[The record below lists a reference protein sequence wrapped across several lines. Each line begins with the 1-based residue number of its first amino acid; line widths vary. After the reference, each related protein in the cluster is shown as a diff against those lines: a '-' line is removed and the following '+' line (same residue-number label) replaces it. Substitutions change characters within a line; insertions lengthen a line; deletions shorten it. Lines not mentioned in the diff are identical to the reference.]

1 MLSFGLRLR
10 QERLRRHLSQE
21 ALAEALGISPRSI
34 RRWEQEQAIPQ
45 ASLRLQLSNFF
56 GLRPEDFFE
65 PAPLLWSI
73 PYPRNPFFTGRED
86 ILQAL
91 HDRLILSQPVALT
104 QSPALTGLGGI
115 GKTQVAIEYAYRYQ
129 QEYSAVFWLRAET
142 TESLMNSLQDIANLL
157 QLPEHQQE
165 EQLQMVKAV
174 QRWLSTHADWLVI
187 GDNIEELDLL
197 QSVIPLHR
205 EGSMLFTTR
214 RQALGMLAEPLE
226 LTAMDKQE
234 GVELLLRRAKRFP
247 SSLSAD
253 ALPVSASN
261 ISDAEELVK
270 QLGGLPL
277 ALDQAGAYL
286 EETGC
291 SITDYLQRY
300 HHQRPQLLGHRG
312 LHGGAHP
319 MSVTATLQLSVK
331 HIEPKHPAA
340 IELLRACA
348 CLYADAI
355 PEELLVAGAPHLG
368 SHLQQT
374 AGDAYQ
380 FDIMLSVL
388 RSASLI
394 ERYPDTHTL
403 SIHRLTQAVLQDW
416 IGPTAMQQWSERM
429 VRVLAANF
437 PEPDLAAWP
446 QCERLLQSVLACVQ
460 WLDKTATSLPEVGSL
475 LSKAGNY
482 LLKRGR
488 FDEAESVLA
497 RAVALTEQHN
507 GSDHVTLIPLFLLQS
522 ELFHLQGKY
531 GQEEHLLQRT
541 LVLCE
546 QQLGTS
552 HPMTAE
558 ALNNLANTYHEQG
571 KYEQAEPLFYQA
583 LHIQEQQQEFDQ
595 TEIANTLNNLAL
607 LYRDQ
612 EKFEQAEKLFRRAL
626 LLREQRLGKDHPV
639 TAITLNNLA
648 IVYRRQQ
655 MYERAEPLYQQA
667 LQILTQQLGPEHPI
681 TVTIIS
687 NLANVYRDQ
696 EKYEQAEPLYQ
707 QALRVREQQLG
718 TEHPDVA
725 LTLANLATLYREQ
738 KKYKQAEDLYQ
749 RALSLREQA
758 LGPEHPEI
766 ARTLQDLAI
775 LQEMQGKWQETISL
789 YQRALT
795 IREAAFGLQHPQ
807 TNEIRT
813 KLQSLSHYM
822 NNTSETIS
830 EEER

>member
-45 ASLRLQLSNFF
+45 ATLRLQLSNFF

-65 PAPLLWSI
+65 PVPLLWSV

-86 ILQAL
+86 ILRAL
-91 HDRLILSQPVALT
+91 HDRLLLSQPVALT

-115 GKTQVAIEYAYRYQ
+115 GKTQVAIEYAYRYR

-142 TESLMNSLQDIANLL
+142 AESLMNSLQDIANLL

-174 QRWLSTHADWLVI
+174 QRWLSTHASWLLI

-197 QSVIPLHR
+197 QSVIPPHR
-205 EGSMLFTTR
+205 EGIMLFTTR

-226 LTAMDKQE
+226 LPPMNEQE
-234 GVELLLRRAKRFP
+234 GFELLLRRAKRFP
-247 SSLSAD
+247 SSPSAR
-253 ALPVSASN
+253 N
-261 ISDAEELVK
+261 IPSGMPDMPDAEELVR

-300 HHQRPQLLGHRG
+300 HHQRPQLLDYRG

-319 MSVTATLQLSVK
+319 TSVMATLQLAVK
-331 HIEPKHPAA
+331 HIEQKHPAA
-340 IELLRACA
+340 VELLRACA

-355 PEELLVAGAPHLG
+355 PEELLITGAPHLG
-368 SHLQQT
+368 PHLQQ
-374 AGDAYQ
+374 AEGDAYQ
-380 FDIMLSVL
+380 FDLMFSAL

-394 ERYPDTHTL
+394 ERYPETHTL
-403 SIHRLTQAVLQDW
+403 SIHRLVQAVLQDW
-416 IGPTAMQQWSERM
+416 IGPAAMQQWSVRM
-429 VRVLAANF
+429 ICVLAANF

-460 WLDKTATSLPEVGSL
+460 WLDKTATSLPEAGSL

-488 FDEAESVLA
+488 LDESESVLA

-507 GSDHVTLIPLFLLQS
+507 GSDHATLIPLFLLQS

-531 GQEEHLLQRT
+531 RSEEHLLQRT
-541 LVLCE
+541 LTLCK
-546 QQLGTS
+546 QHLGSS
-552 HPMTAE
+552 HAMTAE
-558 ALNNLANTYHEQG
+558 ALNNLATTCYEQG
-571 KYEQAEPLFYQA
+571 RYEQAEPLFYQA
-583 LHIQEQQQEFDQ
+583 LHIQEQQQKSDQ

-612 EKFEQAEKLFRRAL
+612 EKFEQAEELFQRAL
-626 LLREQRLGKDHPV
+626 LLREQSLGKEHPV

-648 IVYRRQQ
+648 IVYRRQR

-667 LQILTQQLGPEHPI
+667 LQILTQQLGPEHPD
-681 TVTIIS
+681 TATIMS

-696 EKYEQAEPLYQ
+696 GKYEQAEPLYQ
-707 QALRVREQQLG
+707 QALRIREQQLG
-718 TEHPDVA
+718 AEHPDVA

-738 KKYKQAEDLYQ
+738 KKYEQAEDLYQ
-749 RALSLREQA
+749 RALSLQEQV

-766 ARTLQDLAI
+766 ARMLQDIAI
-775 LQEMQGKWQETISL
+775 LQEAQGKSQETISL
-789 YQRALT
+789 YQRVLT
-795 IREAAFGLQHPQ
+795 IRETVFGLQHPQ

-813 KLQSLSHYM
+813 KLQSLSPHM
-822 NNTSETIS
+822 NNTNETSS
-830 EEER
+830 EEEI